1 MWETNFEERLA
12 DWFNLRQAAQQLT
25 QPAQLQLINDW
36 WYQAPVVPRVI
47 NWTQEDTW
55 PNPWDLLNN
64 KGYCELARALG
75 IVYTIMLLEPQQYT
89 DLKIVFNGQD
99 NLVLVDQGK
108 YILNWAPGEMLN
120 IDSTPLTTVK
130 NSIDSSEL
138 KSFLQ

>member
-1 MWETNFEERLA
+1 MWESSYQARLA
-12 DWFNLRQAAQQLT
+12 DWVNLRQSACHLPLDKQL
-25 QPAQLQLINDW
+25 ALVNEW
-36 WYQAPVVPRVI
+36 WFRAPIVNKRVE
-47 NWTQEDTW
+47 WGKW
-55 PNPWDLLNN
+55 PGPWDLLNN
-64 KGYCELARALG
+64 NGYCELARALG
-75 IVYTIMLLEPQQYT
+75 IVYTLLLIDDINYT
-89 DLKIVFNGQD
+89 DLKIIQTEKD